1 MSVALL
7 CVLVLPN
14 SWCYWYV
21 LLQRPDVPLYN
32 DHQTNHFFTTCLLK
46 SNKSSL
52 PMSLHHQGQVLDV
65 RAAKVVS
72 GLEPEN
78 TNLFLIALAEC
89 ASDSA
94 YDSNAAVERC
104 LGGEQAGTGPPALK
118 AQAQSHSHS
127 PAGAEAKGSSAPD
140 DGGAKADF
148 GGAKEE
154 LDRGKSRGGARGGKP
169 ARESTDVGLGGVS
182 GRVDAPNLD
191 GEVERCDGSVAL
203 TQEML
208 GSLITK
214 PKLADKLL
222 NKPPFRFL
230 FDIIM
235 EVKKVSGFGEGLY
248 TAAEHDSSSFTDKN
262 GKMQFLEKIIR
273 LVGVQLNT
281 IVEARPAK
289 IVAGLDANLTNSFL
303 QLLAVCAKSNP
314 DSSGS
319 VGTVLDQM
327 GVEGG
332 EIPAPRSG
340 AEDKP
345 QAAEPKFQQ
354 DDRQEIGASSKK
366 IEGERRE
373 IGSSS
378 AKSTADEGEDGEAKR
393 TGRPTTARRRPPK
406 VKDGAK
412 EVDKQGTPTKKAEGI
427 MTDGADD
434 DDEDEIADESDNRLA
449 DDVAD
454 NKTGSQADP
463 ESKLVR
469 DILGRQAEQEAA
481 RNPNTG
487 KSAQETPTDDAAAK
501 GMGGG
506 IRLGRLRKTGMEK
519 KGSSGDL
526 PQLGEGDMER
536 LRASIQTLVQHTGP
550 LGGCLDYLQ
559 EDVGLMNIELRKWEE
574 ECRKFEARVQT
585 EKSKTVEVLHPL
597 ESDLAEIEA
606 QIAERVASISAAKS
620 NISRNEDRLL
630 QLLKL
635 VSST

>member
-1 MSVALL
+1 M
-7 CVLVLPN
+7 
-14 SWCYWYV
+14 
-21 LLQRPDVPLYN
+21 
-32 DHQTNHFFTTCLLK
+32 
-46 SNKSSL
+46 
-52 PMSLHHQGQVLDV
+52 DV
-65 RAAKVVS
+65 RATKVVS

-78 TNLFLIALAEC
+78 TNIFLIALVEC
-89 ASDSA
+89 ASDGA
-94 YDSNAAVERC
+94 YDSVAAVERC
-104 LGGEQAGTGPPALK
+104 LGGEQAGTGPAALK
-118 AQAQSHSHS
+118 AQAQS
-127 PAGAEAKGSSAPD
+127 PAGAETKGGPSLD
-140 DGGAKADF
+140 DGGAKSDF

-154 LDRGKSRGGARGGKP
+154 VDRGKSRGGTRGGRP
-169 ARESTDVGLGGVS
+169 ARESTDVGLGGMAGGMDV
-182 GRVDAPNLD
+182 PNLD
-191 GEVERCDGSVAL
+191 GEVEKCDGSVAL

-230 FDIIM
+230 FDVIM

-248 TAAEHDSSSFTDKN
+248 TAGEHDSSSFADKN
-262 GKMQFLEKIIR
+262 GKMQYLEKMIR

-281 IVEARPAK
+281 IVEARAAK

-303 QLLAVCAKSNP
+303 QLLAVCAKSNS

-319 VGTVLDQM
+319 VRTVLDQM

-332 EIPAPRSG
+332 DIPAPRHSAG
-340 AEDKP
+340 AEDKS
-345 QAAEPKFQQ
+345 QAAEPKSQQ
-354 DDRQEIGASSKK
+354 NDPQEIAPSKNV
-366 IEGERRE
+366 EGERRE
-373 IGSSS
+373 IVGSSS
-378 AKSTADEGEDGEAKR
+378 AKSSIEEGEDGEAKR

-406 VKDGAK
+406 IKDGAK
-412 EVDKQGTPTKKAEGI
+412 EVDKQSSPSKKAEGI
-427 MTDGADD
+427 MTDGAGDD
-434 DDEDEIADESDNRLA
+434 EDEDEIADVSDNRLA
-449 DDVAD
+449 DDIAD
-454 NKTGSQADP
+454 NKSGNQADP

-481 RNPNTG
+481 RNPNSG
-487 KSAQETPTDDAAAK
+487 KSTQDAHADDAAAK
-501 GMGGG
+501 GGG

-574 ECRKFEARVQT
+574 ECRKYEARVET
-585 EKSKTVEVLHPL
+585 ERSKTVEILHPL

-620 NISRNEDRLL
+620 NISRNEERLL

>member
-1 MSVALL
+1 MDLESLVAKSKDMVSAIIDKPKMTEKYLGKPPFRFLHDTITAIINKTGFGEGLMSGDEL
-7 CVLVLPN
+7 N
-14 SWCYWYV
+14 SATITDKAAKIAYLEKVFNFVGVC
-21 LLQRPDVPLYN
+21 
-32 DHQTNHFFTTCLLK
+32 K
-46 SNKSSL
+46 
-52 PMSLHHQGQVLDV
+52 GQVLDV

-94 YDSNAAVERC
+94 YDSNAAVECC

-118 AQAQSHSHS
+118 AQAQNHSHS
-127 PAGAEAKGSSAPD
+127 PAGAEAKG
-140 DGGAKADF
+140 
-148 GGAKEE
+148 
-154 LDRGKSRGGARGGKP
+154 KSRGGTRGGKP

-191 GEVERCDGSVAL
+191 IEVERCDGSVAL

-214 PKLADKLL
+214 PKLTDKLL

-262 GKMQFLEKIIR
+262 GKMQYLEKIIR

-332 EIPAPRSG
+332 EIPAPRLG

-373 IGSSS
+373 IGSSN

-412 EVDKQGTPTKKAEGI
+412 EVDKQGAPTKKAEGI

-434 DDEDEIADESDNRLA
+434 DDEDEIVDESDNRLA
-449 DDVAD
+449 DD
-454 NKTGSQADP
+454 
-463 ESKLVR
+463 
-469 DILGRQAEQEAA
+469 EAA

-506 IRLGRLRKTGMEK
+506 IR
-519 KGSSGDL
+519 
-526 PQLGEGDMER
+526 EGDMER